1 MKGFKGINPI
11 EELRGRD
18 GFIHTNVASIGK
30 KYNYYGNDPR
40 ILDLLGKK
48 CDEELKLIDPYI
60 ILFRIGF
67 GTKSNIEKDYVDIL
81 EETSLGKFNRIR
93 EVKNC
98 PILFKLEFEKIR
110 GSLFT
115 TGLIPL
121 CFKYEPIVK
130 ELKVIN

>member
-18 GFIHTNVASIGK
+18 EFIHTNVDSIGK

-40 ILDLLGKK
+40 ILDLLGEK

-67 GTKSNIEKDYVDIL
+67 GMKSNTEKDYVDIL
-81 EETSLGKFNRIR
+81 EKTSLGKPIR
-93 EVKNC
+93 SHEVKNC
-98 PILFKLEFEKIR
+98 PML
-110 GSLFT
+110 
-115 TGLIPL
+115 
-121 CFKYEPIVK
+121 
-130 ELKVIN
+130 